1 MEIILLKARL
11 EQTEKAMERIFAQ
24 MGANTQKPATEV
36 KLNNVTKADE
46 IQEEVF
52 PQVKQFSY
60 FFFRLFLQPMDVKT
74 LLWGNLLQTLEKEEF
89 LFLLKIV
96 PVRIDKIHKK

>member
-60 FFFRLFLQPMDVKT
+60 FFFQAVSST
-74 LLWGNLLQTLEKEEF
+74 HGCEN
-89 LFLLKIV
+89 IV
-96 PVRIDKIHKK
+96 MGESITDIGERRVSVSVEDCTSEN